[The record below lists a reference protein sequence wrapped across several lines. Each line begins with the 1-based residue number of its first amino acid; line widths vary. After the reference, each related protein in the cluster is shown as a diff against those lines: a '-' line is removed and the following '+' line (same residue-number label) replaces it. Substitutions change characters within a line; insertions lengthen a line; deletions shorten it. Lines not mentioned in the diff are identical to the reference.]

1 MRELIAP
8 VSYQGGKQRL
18 SRQIIEE
25 INSRVDLKGKT
36 FVDLCCG
43 SGAVGLESLIYC
55 SNAVFVDKREM
66 GNFYSSLNAFSLRDF
81 KKEIDLLPEIEEI
94 KDYLT
99 QKSKE
104 EVPTDNMQRVY
115 LYLLLQAGAFGS
127 KQIWIDGRNWKNCSF
142 RSYWKPTLTSNRR
155 SPVNPMM
162 PMPDTL
168 YQRVKSIVEQ
178 KDLITGYQKDITDF
192 IDSYDFTDCIV
203 YLDPPYKDTT
213 GYFDSLDIVPI
224 IDKLKGRVPLFV
236 SYNED
241 LTEDTVEF
249 GKRTKGNMNGVKK
262 TEVVREILNC
272 FDKD

>member
-1 MRELIAP
+1 MKELIAP
-8 VSYQGGKQRL
+8 LSYQGGKSRL

-25 INSRVDLKGKT
+25 INSRVDMKGKT

-55 SNAVFVDKREM
+55 SKAVFVDKGEM

-94 KDYLT
+94 KGYLT

-104 EVPTDNMQRVY
+104 EVPNDNMQRVY

-127 KQIWIDGRNWKNCSF
+127 KQIWVEDKNWKNCSF
-142 RSYWKPTLTSNRR
+142 RSYWMPTTTSNRR

-162 PMPDTL
+162 PMPETL

-178 KDLITGYQKDITDF
+178 KEVITGYQKDITDF

-213 GYFDSLDIVPI
+213 GYLDSFDILAV

-249 GKRTKGNMNGVKK
+249 GKRTKGNINGVKK
-262 TEVVREILNC
+262 KEAVREVLNC
-272 FDKD
+272 FKST

>member
-1 MRELIAP
+1 M
-8 VSYQGGKQRL
+8 
-18 SRQIIEE
+18 
-25 INSRVDLKGKT
+25 
-36 FVDLCCG
+36 
-43 SGAVGLESLIYC
+43 
-55 SNAVFVDKREM
+55 FVDKREM
-66 GNFYSSLNAFSLRDF
+66 GNFYSSLNDFSLRDF

-127 KQIWIDGRNWKNCSF
+127 KQIWVEGRNWKNCSF

-162 PMPDTL
+162 PMPETL
-168 YQRVKSIVEQ
+168 YQRVKNIVEQ
-178 KDLITGYQKDITDF
+178 KEVITGYKKDITDF

-272 FDKD
+272 FDKG

>member
-36 FVDLCCG
+36 FIDLCCG

-66 GNFYSSLNAFSLRDF
+66 GNFYSSLNDFSLRDF

-162 PMPDTL
+162 PMPETL
-168 YQRVKSIVEQ
+168 YQRVKNIVEQ
-178 KDLITGYQKDITDF
+178 KEVITGYKKDIIDF
-192 IDSYDFTDCIV
+192 INEYDFTDCIV

-272 FDKD
+272 FDEG

>member
-66 GNFYSSLNAFSLRDF
+66 GNFYSSLNDFSLRDF

-127 KQIWIDGRNWKNCSF
+127 KQIWIDGRSWKNCSF

-162 PMPDTL
+162 PMPETL
-168 YQRVKSIVEQ
+168 YQRVKNIVEQ
-178 KDLITGYQKDITDF
+178 KEFITGYQKDITDF
-192 IDSYDFTDCIV
+192 INEYDFTDCIV

-213 GYFDSLDIVPI
+213 GYLDSFDILAV
-224 IDKLKGRVPLFV
+224 IDKLKGKVPLFV

-241 LTEDTVEF
+241 LTEDTIEF

-272 FDKD
+272 FDKG

>member
-66 GNFYSSLNAFSLRDF
+66 GNFYSSLNDFSLRDF

-162 PMPDTL
+162 PMPETL
-168 YQRVKSIVEQ
+168 YQRVKNIVEQ
-178 KDLITGYQKDITDF
+178 KEVITGYQKDITDF
-192 IDSYDFTDCIV
+192 INEYDFTDCIV

-272 FDKD
+272 FDKG

>member
-1 MRELIAP
+1 MENLIAP
-8 VSYQGGKQRL
+8 LSYQGGKQRL

-25 INSRVDLKGKT
+25 INSRVDMKGKT

-55 SNAVFVDKREM
+55 SKAVFVDKGEM

-81 KKEIDLLPEIEEI
+81 KKDIDLLPEIEEI
-94 KDYLT
+94 KGYLT

-104 EVPTDNMQRVY
+104 EVPKDNMQRVY

-127 KQIWIDGRNWKNCSF
+127 KQLWVEDKNWKNCSF
-142 RSYWKPTLTSNRR
+142 RSYWMPTPTSNRR

-162 PMPDTL
+162 PMPETL

-178 KDLITGYQKDITDF
+178 KEVITGYQKDITDF

-213 GYFDSLDIVPI
+213 GYLDSFDILAV

-249 GKRTKGNMNGVKK
+249 GKRTKGNINGVKK
-262 TEVVREILNC
+262 KEAVREVLNC
-272 FDKD
+272 FKSI

>member
-36 FVDLCCG
+36 FIDLCCG

-66 GNFYSSLNAFSLRDF
+66 GNFYSSLNDFSLRDF

-104 EVPTDNMQRVY
+104 EVPTDNMERVY

-127 KQIWIDGRNWKNCSF
+127 KQIWIEDKNWKNCSF

-162 PMPDTL
+162 PMPETL
-168 YQRVKSIVEQ
+168 YQRVKNIVEQ
-178 KDLITGYQKDITDF
+178 KEVITGYQKDITDF
-192 IDSYDFTDCIV
+192 INEYDFTDCIV

-224 IDKLKGRVPLFV
+224 IDK
-236 SYNED
+236 
-241 LTEDTVEF
+241 
-249 GKRTKGNMNGVKK
+249 
-262 TEVVREILNC
+262 
-272 FDKD
+272 

>member
-66 GNFYSSLNAFSLRDF
+66 GNFYSSLNDFSLRDF

-162 PMPDTL
+162 PMPETL
-168 YQRVKSIVEQ
+168 YQRVKNIVEQ
-178 KDLITGYQKDITDF
+178 KEFITGYQKDITDF

>member
-36 FVDLCCG
+36 FIDLCCG

-66 GNFYSSLNAFSLRDF
+66 GNFYSSLNDFSLRDF

-127 KQIWIDGRNWKNCSF
+127 KQIWIEDKNWKNCSF

-162 PMPDTL
+162 PMPETL
-168 YQRVKSIVEQ
+168 YQRVKNIVEQ
-178 KDLITGYQKDITDF
+178 KEFITGYQKDITDF
-192 IDSYDFTDCIV
+192 INEYDFTDCIV

-241 LTEDTVEF
+241 LTEDTIEF
-249 GKRTKGNMNGVKK
+249 GKRIKGNMNGVKK

-272 FDKD
+272 FDKG

>member
-66 GNFYSSLNAFSLRDF
+66 GNFYSSLNDFSLRDF
-81 KKEIDLLPEIEEI
+81 KKKIDLLPEIEEI

-127 KQIWIDGRNWKNCSF
+127 KQIWIEDKNWKNCSF

-162 PMPDTL
+162 PMPETL
-168 YQRVKSIVEQ
+168 YQRVKNIVEQ
-178 KDLITGYQKDITDF
+178 KEFITGYQKDITDF

-272 FDKD
+272 FDKG

>member
-66 GNFYSSLNAFSLRDF
+66 GNFYSSLNDFSLRDF

-127 KQIWIDGRNWKNCSF
+127 KQIWIEDKNWKNCSF

-162 PMPDTL
+162 PMPETL
-168 YQRVKSIVEQ
+168 YQRVKNIVE
-178 KDLITGYQKDITDF
+178 KKEVITGYQKDITDF
-192 IDSYDFTDCIV
+192 INEYDFTDCIV

-272 FDKD
+272 FDKG

>member
-66 GNFYSSLNAFSLRDF
+66 GNFYSSLNDFSLRDF

-127 KQIWIDGRNWKNCSF
+127 KQIWIEDKNWKNCSF

-162 PMPDTL
+162 PMPETL
-168 YQRVKSIVEQ
+168 YQRVKNIVE
-178 KDLITGYQKDITDF
+178 KKEFITGYQKDITDF

-241 LTEDTVEF
+241 LTEDTIEF

-272 FDKD
+272 FDKG

>member
-36 FVDLCCG
+36 FIDLCCG

-66 GNFYSSLNAFSLRDF
+66 GNFYSSLNDFSLRDF

-127 KQIWIDGRNWKNCSF
+127 KQIWIEDKNWKNCSF

-162 PMPDTL
+162 PMPETL
-168 YQRVKSIVEQ
+168 YQRVKNIVEQ
-178 KDLITGYQKDITDF
+178 KEFITGYQKDITDF

-241 LTEDTVEF
+241 LTEDTIEF

-272 FDKD
+272 FDKG

>member
-1 MRELIAP
+1 MKELIAP
-8 VSYQGGKQRL
+8 LSYQGGKQRL

-25 INSRVDLKGKT
+25 INSRVDMKGKT

-55 SNAVFVDKREM
+55 SKAVFVDKGEM

-81 KKEIDLLPEIEEI
+81 KKDIDLLPEIEEI
-94 KDYLT
+94 KWYLT

-104 EVPTDNMQRVY
+104 EVPKDNMQRVY

-127 KQIWIDGRNWKNCSF
+127 KQLWVEDKNWKNCSF
-142 RSYWKPTLTSNRR
+142 RSYWMPTPTSNRR

-162 PMPDTL
+162 PMPETL

-178 KDLITGYQKDITDF
+178 KEVITGYQKDITDF

-213 GYFDSLDIVPI
+213 GYLDSFDILAV

-249 GKRTKGNMNGVKK
+249 GKRTKGNINGVKK
-262 TEVVREILNC
+262 KEAVREVLNC
-272 FDKD
+272 FKST

>member
-25 INSRVDLKGKT
+25 INSRVEMKGKT

-55 SNAVFVDKREM
+55 SKAVFVDKREM

-81 KKEIDLLPEIEEI
+81 KKEIDLLPEVEEI

-104 EVPTDNMQRVY
+104 EVPEDNMQRVY

-127 KQIWIDGRNWKNCSF
+127 KQIWVKDKNWKNCSF

-162 PMPDTL
+162 PMSETL
-168 YQRVKSIVEQ
+168 YQRVKNIVEQ
-178 KDLITGYQKDITDF
+178 KEVITGYHKDIIDF

-249 GKRTKGNMNGVKK
+249 GKRTKGNMNGIKK

-272 FDKD
+272 FDKG

>member
-1 MRELIAP
+1 MNELIAP
-8 VSYQGGKQRL
+8 LSYQGGKQRL

-55 SNAVFVDKREM
+55 SNTVFVDKGEM

-94 KDYLT
+94 KGYLT

-104 EVPTDNMQRVY
+104 EVPNDNMQRVY

-127 KQIWIDGRNWKNCSF
+127 KQIWVEDKNWKNCSF
-142 RSYWKPTLTSNRR
+142 RNYWMPTPTSNRR

-168 YQRVKSIVEQ
+168 YQRVKRIVEQ
-178 KDLITGYQKDITDF
+178 KEVITGYQKDIIDF

-213 GYFDSLDIVPI
+213 GYLDSFDILAV

-249 GKRTKGNMNGVKK
+249 GKRTKGNINGVKK
-262 TEVVREILNC
+262 KEAVREVLNC
-272 FDKD
+272 FKST

>member
-36 FVDLCCG
+36 FIDLCCG

-66 GNFYSSLNAFSLRDF
+66 GNFYSSLNDFSLRDF

-162 PMPDTL
+162 PMPETL
-168 YQRVKSIVEQ
+168 YQRVKNIVEQ
-178 KDLITGYQKDITDF
+178 KEFITGYQKDITDF

-213 GYFDSLDIVPI
+213 GYFDSFDILAV

-272 FDKD
+272 FDKG